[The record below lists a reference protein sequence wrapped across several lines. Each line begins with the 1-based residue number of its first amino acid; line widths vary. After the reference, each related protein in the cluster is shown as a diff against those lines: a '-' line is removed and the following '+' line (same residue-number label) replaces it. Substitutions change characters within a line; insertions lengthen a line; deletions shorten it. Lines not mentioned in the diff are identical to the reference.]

1 MTLSI
6 EEIEELVRGLDSES
20 KKIKKDLLRICWYM
34 RGSISIEQAYQLD
47 SENREMIAEI
57 INDNLETTKT
67 SGLPFF

>member
-34 RGSISIEQAYQLD
+34 RGSVSIEQAYQLD